1 MTYFCGWNVN
11 LMSFM
16 EEGIK
21 KRIPIILVGEDFG
34 GMKEGLYVEKNI
46 YIMECVKVVE
56 LGVFFFKYIIY
67 IFFHFPFKMIIYY
80 YKMWVQFTSPY
91 SLNQWIH
98 CIPIRSCS
106 LFTQNLVKSLGI

>member
-34 GMKEGLYVEKNI
+34 GMKEGLYVEI
-46 YIMECVKVVE
+46 YIYNGVCESC
-56 LGVFFFKYIIY
+56 GTWCVFFQ
-67 IFFHFPFKMIIYY
+67 IYY
-80 YKMWVQFTSPY
+80 FYFVFIFLLK
-91 SLNQWIH
+91 
-98 CIPIRSCS
+98 
-106 LFTQNLVKSLGI
+106 